1 MGLDLF
7 LYRVEKPTFSD
18 RTRYFIV
25 EDVDNNPLYYSNVI
39 KNNSEIVTRN
49 EVFYNKEQ
57 INKDYNVS
65 FGGIIEN
72 EDYID
77 IYCTDDVPDRFRLS
91 QEEWEDDDD
100 FYKQVLRISK
110 EDIAKYTYLKDV
122 TYYVCDLIEVV
133 YQRKGINNYGWSI
146 MPENLSYTSD
156 FDKVQAL
163 CEEGGLDKKFVD
175 RWVEGKTVFRP
186 WW

>member
-1 MGLDLF
+1 MMYLIDLD
-7 LYRVEKPTFSD
+7 YPKKNGKMMTTSQTS
-18 RTRYFIV
+18 TRASKKI
-25 EDVDNNPLYYSNVI
+25 L
-39 KNNSEIVTRN
+39 
-49 EVFYNKEQ
+49 Q
-57 INKDYNVS
+57 I
-65 FGGIIEN
+65 
-72 EDYID
+72 
-77 IYCTDDVPDRFRLS
+77 CR
-91 QEEWEDDDD
+91 
-100 FYKQVLRISK
+100 
-110 EDIAKYTYLKDV
+110 LKDV
-122 TYYVCDLIEVV
+122 TYYVCDLIVV